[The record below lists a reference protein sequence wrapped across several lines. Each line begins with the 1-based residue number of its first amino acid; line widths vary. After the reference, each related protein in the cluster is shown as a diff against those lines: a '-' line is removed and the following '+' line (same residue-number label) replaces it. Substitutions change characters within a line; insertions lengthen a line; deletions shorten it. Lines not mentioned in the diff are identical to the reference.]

1 MKNKNIFFQTSVAHI
16 FTFAKAEWQA
26 TMKMYYF
33 SFLLRFFFQSW
44 EFCCFPS
51 TFSPHGNSVAQTRPA
66 SGRNTKFHLNWSC
79 VKRWAGQPTDVRIP
93 RAAPLVLARNRSH
106 VITPIFFFFFFTPR
120 EAKLPAALLQSQL
133 GDSTPPGNF
142 LVDVHGYHF
151 LFFVFSRSLL
161 IFFLLVYSILLFRD
175 GWLRRENQILTLRDA
190 TDSPYLHIAG
200 PQNESGKNRLSVGST
215 SCLPPRFSL
224 PIWSSKLRASVGE
237 KRALEKALPQSP
249 AKSHCLLIN
258 LEFTPPHSDIPFEN

>member
-106 VITPIFFFFFFTPR
+106 VITPIFFFSF
-120 EAKLPAALLQSQL
+120 LPLVKQNSPLLFYNHSSAIRHHQGTSWWM
-133 GDSTPPGNF
+133 SMATI
-142 LVDVHGYHF
+142 
-151 LFFVFSRSLL
+151 S
-161 IFFLLVYSILLFRD
+161 FFLSSPAVSWYFFCWFIPYCYLEMD
-175 GWLRRENQILTLRDA
+175 GW
-190 TDSPYLHIAG
+190 
-200 PQNESGKNRLSVGST
+200 
-215 SCLPPRFSL
+215 
-224 PIWSSKLRASVGE
+224 GE
-237 KRALEKALPQSP
+237 RI
-249 AKSHCLLIN
+249 KS
-258 LEFTPPHSDIPFEN
+258 